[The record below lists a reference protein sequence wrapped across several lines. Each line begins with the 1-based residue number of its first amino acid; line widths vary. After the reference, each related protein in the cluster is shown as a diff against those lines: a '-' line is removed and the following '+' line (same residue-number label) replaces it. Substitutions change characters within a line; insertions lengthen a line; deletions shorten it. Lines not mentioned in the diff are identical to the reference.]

1 MGWVIMLNQTQ
12 SVKWLRRCCYW
23 QHWRHK
29 VAYWSRNWQFLEQTQ
44 KDNIRT
50 LIFASQT
57 LNVSVIIQPPPLPPA
72 RTWRPW
78 PRCCWPT
85 RAPSPRCS
93 WRRYLITD
101 NWRLCGIWEYDR
113 SALLQHPQQP
123 GQHSRKRRNI
133 ILLKGANKIK
143 LEYQLKWYPSMPN
156 ISGSWR

>member
-1 MGWVIMLNQTQ
+1 MLH
-12 SVKWLRRCCYW
+12 R
-23 QHWRHK
+23 HWMFQW
-29 VAYWSRNWQFLEQTQ
+29 YFSP
-44 KDNIRT
+44 I
-50 LIFASQT
+50 S
-57 LNVSVIIQPPPLPPA
+57 PPLPPA

-113 SALLQHPQQP
+113 SALLQHPQPP

-143 LEYQLKWYPSMPN
+143 LEYFYIL
-156 ISGSWR
+156 ISAFCSSWFSDLFVLLMTFEAPLPRSVGWTYSATVVDDDNLRWSFQELLWLIVLEYYLR